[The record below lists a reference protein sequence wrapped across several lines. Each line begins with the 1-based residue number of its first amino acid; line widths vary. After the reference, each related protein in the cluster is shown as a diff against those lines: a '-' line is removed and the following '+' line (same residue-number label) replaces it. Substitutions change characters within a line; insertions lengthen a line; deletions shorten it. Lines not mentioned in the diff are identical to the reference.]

1 VAVGQVPATVSKSM
15 SENQSVN
22 KQKLEQIIK
31 LLKFIL
37 TIDDMEII
45 KSTLESVVEILEEEN
60 NQTP

>member
-1 VAVGQVPATVSKSM
+1 M